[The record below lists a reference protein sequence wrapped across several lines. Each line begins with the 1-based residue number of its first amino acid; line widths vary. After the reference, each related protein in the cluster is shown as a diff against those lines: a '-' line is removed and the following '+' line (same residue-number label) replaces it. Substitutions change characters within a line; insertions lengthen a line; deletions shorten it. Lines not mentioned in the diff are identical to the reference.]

1 MSSAS
6 SRRQRRVAGRRHD
19 ILAAAA
25 TVFRQKGYDRATT
38 REIAAAAD
46 VSEGTI
52 YNYFRSKNELLMGI
66 VRDVVPG
73 LLAESLYLD
82 EMGDVRVRLTD
93 ALERMLAFV
102 NENRDMLNVLVG
114 EAWRNEEILYGWLS
128 VAGQELLS
136 RLEKRLAALVANG
149 VLRQLD
155 ARLAARAV
163 AFTALGVALPIVRGV
178 WDIPSPAQR
187 HQLAESLADLLLNGM
202 VAR

>member
-1 MSSAS
+1 MPSAS
-6 SRRQRRVAGRRHD
+6 SRQRRAAGRRRD

-66 VRDVVPG
+66 VRDIVPG
-73 LLAESLYLD
+73 LLGEPLYLD
-82 EMGDVRVRLTD
+82 EVGDVRERF
-93 ALERMLAFV
+93 AGILERMLAFV
-102 NENRDMLNVLVG
+102 NENRDMLSVLVG

-128 VAGQELLS
+128 AAGQELLA
-136 RLEKRLAALVANG
+136 RLEKRLAALVTSGA
-149 VLRQLD
+149 LRQLD
-155 ARLAARAV
+155 SGVAARMIL
-163 AFTALGVALPIVRGV
+163 FTALGVALPIVRGV
-178 WDIPSPAQR
+178 WDVPSSAQR
-187 HQLAESLADLLLNGM
+187 RQLAESLADLLLNGM

>member
-1 MSSAS
+1 MPSAS
-6 SRRQRRVAGRRHD
+6 SRRQQRAAGRRRD

-66 VRDVVPG
+66 VRDIVPG
-73 LLAESLYLD
+73 LLGEPLYLD
-82 EMGDVRVRLTD
+82 EVGDVRERF
-93 ALERMLAFV
+93 AGILERMLAFV
-102 NENRDMLNVLVG
+102 NENRDMLSVLVG

-128 VAGQELLS
+128 AAGQELLA
-136 RLEKRLAALVANG
+136 RLEKRLAALVTSGA
-149 VLRQLD
+149 LRQLD
-155 ARLAARAV
+155 SGLAARMIL
-163 AFTALGVALPIVRGV
+163 FTALGVALPIVRGV
-178 WDIPSPAQR
+178 WDVPSSAQR
-187 HQLAESLADLLLNGM
+187 RQLAESLADLLLNGM